1 MVPDQQIR
9 ETLES
14 TPDPQEAST
23 KLVGMANEAGGMDNI
38 TVVILDF
45 EEGEGV
51 EVLAP
56 DSGLKET
63 DTGVTRQM
71 RTYEPAAEGAPA
83 GAPPAPAPPA
93 ATRPPD
99 QGGFTAVVS
108 APPRRA
114 DDTILATA
122 PEAPSA
128 QVPQFE
134 APPERGRRR
143 GRRRRVAVWIVAVV
157 IVLALAAVG
166 LRLFLDS
173 RWFVGARDGHV
184 AVFRGIP
191 TQLFG
196 TVNMF
201 GLVKEFPT
209 ISARKAEGL
218 APFRDLSDGHTAG
231 SEDDAFRIVD
241 TIRKQ
246 LAEQRRSGAPSP

>member
-1 MVPDQQIR
+1 
-9 ETLES
+9 
-14 TPDPQEAST
+14 
-23 KLVGMANEAGGMDNI
+23 
-38 TVVILDF
+38 
-45 EEGEGV
+45 
-51 EVLAP
+51 
-56 DSGLKET
+56 
-63 DTGVTRQM
+63 
-71 RTYEPAAEGAPA
+71 
-83 GAPPAPAPPA
+83 
-93 ATRPPD
+93 
-99 QGGFTAVVS
+99 
-108 APPRRA
+108 
-114 DDTILATA
+114 
-122 PEAPSA
+122 
-128 QVPQFE
+128 
-134 APPERGRRR
+134 
-143 GRRRRVAVWIVAVV
+143 VWIVAVV
-157 IVLALAAVG
+157 LVLALAAVG

-209 ISARKAEGL
+209 ISARQAEGL